1 MKCSQQSKRVAA
13 FGRKPVNAA
22 LCRSAATLASCFFIL
37 NAIKSQAA
45 DAPRQLTLQQAEQ
58 IALTQ
63 HPRISVAILTALAAR
78 QATKEV
84 QSAFFPNI
92 YASATAVGNADP
104 NNTRIGAGGLN
115 NPLIYD
121 REAEGVTISQ
131 LITDFG
137 RTAEL
142 SKSAKL
148 HTRAEEMNLE
158 ATREQILLE
167 VNSAYFSSMA
177 AQSVLAVAEET
188 VKTRQKIQLQTQTL
202 ATNKLRSELDVSFA
216 NVDFDQA
223 TLLLAKARS
232 DLKASFAVLSTLLA
246 EREPQIFML
255 TDEPMPANITNDISG
270 LIFEALA
277 QRPDLARLRY
287 QRDAAKEF
295 ARAQGKLLY
304 PTIDA
309 LGTAGVIPTG
319 NSHLGPD
326 YAAAGVNLN
335 VPIFTGGLYTARRR
349 EAEFQAKAADET
361 LRDEE
366 NNIIR
371 DVQVTKFNLE
381 YAFDRLALT
390 RQLLQNAN
398 EALELAQARFK
409 GGLSSII
416 ELSQAELNQTSAQIG
431 EANARYDFH
440 IQHAAL
446 DFQLGR
452 LR

>member
-1 MKCSQQSKRVAA
+1 MKKAVCFTLLLCAA
-13 FGRKPVNAA
+13 GP
-22 LCRSAATLASCFFIL
+22 LY
-37 NAIKSQAA
+37 AA
-45 DAPRQLTLQQAEQ
+45 DAPRHLTLQEAEQ
-58 IALTQ
+58 IALAQ
-63 HPRISVAILTALAAR
+63 HPRISVANLTALAAR
-78 QATKEV
+78 QSTKEV

-92 YASATAVGNADP
+92 YASATAVGTADP
-104 NNTRIGAGGLN
+104 NNTRIAAGAMN

-121 REAEGVTISQ
+121 RDAEGVTISQ

-137 RTAEL
+137 RTSEL

-148 HTRAEEMNLE
+148 RTRAQEMNLE

-167 VNSAYFSSMA
+167 VNNAYFSSLA
-177 AQSVLAVAEET
+177 AQSVLEVAEET
-188 VKTRQKIQLQTQTL
+188 VKSRQLVLQQIQML
-202 ATNKLRSELDVSFA
+202 ATNKLKSDLDVSFA
-216 NVDFDQA
+216 SVDFDQA
-223 TLLLAKARS
+223 TILLAKARS

-246 EREPQIFML
+246 EREPQTFVL
-255 TDEPMPANITNDISG
+255 ADEPMPANITNGVSA
-270 LIFEALA
+270 LILESLA

-295 ARAQGKLLY
+295 AKAEGKLLY

-319 NSHLGPD
+319 NSHLGSD

-335 VPIFTGGLYTARRR
+335 LPLFTGGLYTARRR
-349 EAEFQAKAADET
+349 EAEFQAKAADEN

-381 YAFDRLALT
+381 YAYDRLALT

-431 EANARYDFH
+431 EANARYDYH
-440 IQHAAL
+440 IEHSAL

>member
-1 MKCSQQSKRVAA
+1 MKKAVCFTLLLCAA
-13 FGRKPVNAA
+13 GPLRAA
-22 LCRSAATLASCFFIL
+22 A
-37 NAIKSQAA
+37 
-45 DAPRQLTLQQAEQ
+45 APRHLTLQEAGQ
-58 IALTQ
+58 IALAQ
-63 HPRISVAILTALAAR
+63 HPRISVANLTALAAR
-78 QATKEV
+78 QSAKEV

-92 YASATAVGNADP
+92 YGSATAVGTADP
-104 NNTRIGAGGLN
+104 NNTRLAAGEIN

-121 REAEGVTISQ
+121 RDAEGVAISQ

-137 RTAEL
+137 RSWEL
-142 SKSAKL
+142 ARSAKL
-148 HTRAEEMNLE
+148 RARAQEMNLE

-167 VNSAYFSSMA
+167 VNNAYFSSLA
-177 AQSVLAVAEET
+177 AQSVLEVAGET
-188 VKTRQKIQLQTQTL
+188 VKSRQLVLQEITTL
-202 ATNKLRSELDVSFA
+202 ATNKLKSDLDVSFA
-216 NVDFDQA
+216 SVDFDQA
-223 TLLLAKARS
+223 TLLLAKAKN

-246 EREPQIFML
+246 EREPQTFAL
-255 TDEPMPANITNDISG
+255 ADEPMPANITNGVSA
-270 LIFEALA
+270 LILEALA

-287 QRDAAKEF
+287 QSDAAKEF
-295 ARAQGKLLY
+295 AKAEGKLLY

-309 LGTAGVIPTG
+309 LGSAGVIPTG

-335 VPIFTGGLYTARRR
+335 LPIYTGGLYAARRR
-349 EAEFQAKAADET
+349 EAQFQAEAADEN

-381 YAFDRLALT
+381 YSYDRLALT

-398 EALELAQARFK
+398 EALELARARFK

-431 EANARYDFH
+431 EANARYDYH
-440 IQHAAL
+440 IQHSAL

>member
-1 MKCSQQSKRVAA
+1 MRRFDVMVLAVALA
-13 FGRKPVNAA
+13 FRGA
-22 LCRSAATLASCFFIL
+22 
-37 NAIKSQAA
+37 AA
-45 DAPRQLTLQQAEQ
+45 DSPPRHLTLQQAQQ

-63 HPRISVAILTALAAR
+63 HPRISVANLTALAAR

-92 YASATAVGNADP
+92 YASGTAVGTADP
-104 NNTRIGAGGLN
+104 NNTRIAAGALN

-121 REAEGVTISQ
+121 READGVTISQ

-137 RTAEL
+137 RTSEL

-148 HTRAEEMNLE
+148 RTRAEEMNLE
-158 ATREQILLE
+158 ATREQILVE
-167 VNSAYFSSMA
+167 VNSAYFSSLA
-177 AQSVLAVAEET
+177 AQSVLEVAEET
-188 VKTRQKIQLQTQTL
+188 VKSRQLVLQQTQTK
-202 ATNKLRSELDVSFA
+202 ATYKLKSDLDVSFA

-223 TLLLAKARS
+223 TLLLAKAQS

-246 EREPQIFML
+246 EREPETFTL
-255 TDEPMPANITNDISG
+255 ADEPLPANITNGVSG
-270 LIFEALA
+270 LIMEALA
-277 QRPDLARLRY
+277 QRPDLARLRF

-295 ARAQGKLLY
+295 AKAQGKLLY
-304 PTIDA
+304 PTVDA
-309 LGTAGVIPTG
+309 LGAAGVIPTG

-349 EAEFQAKAADET
+349 EAEFQAKAADES

-381 YAFDRLALT
+381 YAYDRLALT

-409 GGLSSII
+409 GGISSII
-416 ELSQAELNQTSAQIG
+416 ELSQAELNQTSAQIA
-431 EANARYDFH
+431 EADARYDYQ
-440 IQHAAL
+440 IQHSAL

>member
-1 MKCSQQSKRVAA
+1 MRRFGVLLLAVALA
-13 FGRKPVNAA
+13 FRGAVAESLP
-22 LCRSAATLASCFFIL
+22 CH
-37 NAIKSQAA
+37 
-45 DAPRQLTLQQAEQ
+45 LTLQEAQQ

-63 HPRISVAILTALAAR
+63 HPRISVANLTALAAR
-78 QATKEV
+78 QSTKEV

-92 YASATAVGNADP
+92 YGSATAVGTADP
-104 NNTRIGAGGLN
+104 NNTRIAAGAMN

-121 REAEGVTISQ
+121 RDAEGVTISQ

-137 RTAEL
+137 RTSEL
-142 SKSAKL
+142 SKSANL

-167 VNSAYFSSMA
+167 VNSAYFSSLA
-177 AQSVLAVAEET
+177 AQSVLEVAEET
-188 VKTRQKIQLQTQTL
+188 VKSRQLVLQQTQML
-202 ATNKLRSELDVSFA
+202 ATNKFKSDLDVSFA
-216 NVDFDQA
+216 SVDFDQA

-232 DLKASFAVLSTLLA
+232 DLKSSFAVLATLLA
-246 EREPQIFML
+246 EREPETFAL
-255 TDEPMPANITNDISG
+255 ADEPMPANITNGLSG
-270 LIFEALA
+270 LILEALA

-295 ARAQGKLLY
+295 AKAEGKLLY

-319 NSHLGPD
+319 NSHFSSD

-335 VPIFTGGLYTARRR
+335 LPIFTGGLYTARRR
-349 EAEFQAKAADET
+349 EAQFQANAADET

-398 EALELAQARFK
+398 EALESGPGAFQGRPQFHHRIEP
-409 GGLSSII
+409 GGIKSNFRANWR
-416 ELSQAELNQTSAQIG
+416 SQ
-431 EANARYDFH
+431 RPV
-440 IQHAAL
+440 
-446 DFQLGR
+446 
-452 LR
+452 

>member
-1 MKCSQQSKRVAA
+1 MRSSGWLLLAMALALRGAA
-13 FGRKPVNAA
+13 AESP
-22 LCRSAATLASCFFIL
+22 
-37 NAIKSQAA
+37 
-45 DAPRQLTLQQAEQ
+45 PRQLTLQQAQQ

-63 HPRISVAILTALAAR
+63 HPRVSVASLTALAAR
-78 QATKEV
+78 QSAKAV

-92 YASATAVGNADP
+92 YGSATAVGTADP
-104 NNTRIGAGGLN
+104 NNTRIGAGALN

-121 REAEGVTISQ
+121 READGVTISQ

-137 RTAEL
+137 RTSEL

-167 VNSAYFSSMA
+167 VNNAYFSSLA
-177 AQSVLAVAEET
+177 AQSVLTVAEET
-188 VKTRQKIQLQTQTL
+188 VKSRQLILQQIQTL
-202 ATNKLRSELDVSFA
+202 ATNKLKSDLEVSFA
-216 NVDFDQA
+216 SVDLDQA
-223 TLLLAKARS
+223 NILLAKAKS

-246 EREPQIFML
+246 EREPL
-255 TDEPMPANITNDISG
+255 TFTLADEPMPANITNDVSS
-270 LIFEALA
+270 LLQEALA
-277 QRPDLARLRY
+277 QRPDLASLRF
-287 QRDAAKEF
+287 QRDAAKET
-295 ARAQGKLLY
+295 AKAEGKLLY
-304 PTIDA
+304 PTLSA
-309 LGTAGVIPTG
+309 VGTAGLIPTG
-319 NSHLGPD
+319 APQLPSD

-335 VPIFTGGLYTARRR
+335 FPLFTGGLYTARRR
-349 EAEFQAKAADET
+349 EAELKATVANEE
-361 LRDEE
+361 LRDAE

-371 DVQVTKFNLE
+371 DLQITKLNLE
-381 YAFDRLALT
+381 YSYERLALT

-398 EALELAQARFK
+398 QALELAQARFK
-409 GGLSSII
+409 GGISSII

-431 EANARYDFH
+431 EANARFDYQ

>member
-1 MKCSQQSKRVAA
+1 MKNSQQLKRD
-13 FGRKPVNAA
+13 A
-22 LCRSAATLASCFFIL
+22 LFVFLIL
-37 NAIKSQAA
+37 NSYFLILFARAA
-45 DAPRQLTLQQAEQ
+45 DAPRRLTLQEAEQ
-58 IALTQ
+58 IALAQ
-63 HPRISVAILTALAAR
+63 HPRISVANLTALAAR
-78 QATKEV
+78 QSTKEV

-92 YASATAVGNADP
+92 YASATAVGTADP
-104 NNTRIGAGGLN
+104 NNTRIAAGAMN

-121 REAEGVTISQ
+121 RDAEGVTISQ

-137 RTAEL
+137 RSWEL

-148 HTRAEEMNLE
+148 RARAQEMNLE

-167 VNSAYFSSMA
+167 VNNAFFSSLA
-177 AQSVLAVAEET
+177 AQSVLEVAGET
-188 VKTRQKIQLQTQTL
+188 VKARQLVLQQITTL
-202 ATNKLRSELDVSFA
+202 ATNKLKSDLDVSFA
-216 NVDFDQA
+216 SVDFDQA
-223 TLLLAKARS
+223 TILLARARS
-232 DLKASFAVLSTLLA
+232 DLKASFAVLATLLA
-246 EREPQIFML
+246 EREPQTFVL
-255 TDEPMPANITNDISG
+255 ADEPMPANITNEVPA
-270 LIFEALA
+270 LILEALA

-287 QRDAAKEF
+287 QSDAAKEF
-295 ARAQGKLLY
+295 AKAEGKLLY

-335 VPIFTGGLYTARRR
+335 LPIYTGGLYTARRR
-349 EAEFQAKAADET
+349 EAQFQAKAADEN

-371 DVQVTKFNLE
+371 DVQVTKFDLE
-381 YAFDRLALT
+381 YAYDRLALT

-409 GGLSSII
+409 SGLSSII

-431 EANARYDFH
+431 EANARYDYH
-440 IQHAAL
+440 IQHSAL

>member
-1 MKCSQQSKRVAA
+1 MTFPFRGAA
-13 FGRKPVNAA
+13 AESP
-22 LCRSAATLASCFFIL
+22 
-37 NAIKSQAA
+37 
-45 DAPRQLTLQQAEQ
+45 PRHLTLREAQQ

-63 HPRISVAILTALAAR
+63 HPRISVANLTALAAR
-78 QATKEV
+78 QSAKQV

-92 YASATAVGNADP
+92 YGSATAVGTGDP
-104 NNTRIGAGGLN
+104 NNTRIAAGALN

-121 REAEGVTISQ
+121 RQADGVGISQ

-137 RTAEL
+137 RTSEL

-148 HTRAEEMNLE
+148 HTQAEEMNLA

-167 VNSAYFSSMA
+167 VNNAYFSSLA
-177 AQSVLAVAEET
+177 AQSILAVAEET
-188 VKTRQKIQLQTQTL
+188 VKSRQLLLQQIQTL
-202 ATNKLRSELDVSFA
+202 ATNKLKSDLDVSFA
-216 NVDFDQA
+216 SVDLDQA
-223 TLLLAKARS
+223 NILLAKARN
-232 DLKASFAVLSTLLA
+232 DLNASFAVLSTLLA
-246 EREPQIFML
+246 EREPQSFVL
-255 TDEPMPANITNDISG
+255 ADEPMQANITNSVSA
-270 LIFEALA
+270 LIFEALE

-287 QRDAAKEF
+287 QRDASKEF
-295 ARAQGKLLY
+295 ASAEGKLSY
-304 PTIDA
+304 PTISA
-309 LGTAGVIPTG
+309 MGAAGVIPDG

-335 VPIFTGGLYTARRR
+335 LPLFTGGLYTARRR

-381 YAFDRLALT
+381 YAYDRLALT
-390 RQLLQNAN
+390 QQLLQNAN
-398 EALELAQARFK
+398 QALELAKARFK
-409 GGLSSII
+409 GGSSSII
-416 ELSQAELNQTSAQIG
+416 ELSQAELNQTSAQIA
-431 EANARYDFH
+431 ETDARYDYQ
-440 IQHAAL
+440 IQHSAL

>member
-1 MKCSQQSKRVAA
+1 MRRFGVLLLAVALA
-13 FGRKPVNAA
+13 FRGAVAESLP
-22 LCRSAATLASCFFIL
+22 CH
-37 NAIKSQAA
+37 
-45 DAPRQLTLQQAEQ
+45 LTLQEAQQ

-63 HPRISVAILTALAAR
+63 HPRISVANLTALAAR
-78 QATKEV
+78 QSTKEV

-92 YASATAVGNADP
+92 YGSATAVGTADP
-104 NNTRIGAGGLN
+104 NNTRIAAGAMN

-121 REAEGVTISQ
+121 RDAEGVTISQ

-137 RTAEL
+137 RTSEL
-142 SKSAKL
+142 SKSANL

-167 VNSAYFSSMA
+167 VNSAYFSSLA
-177 AQSVLAVAEET
+177 AQSVLEVAEET
-188 VKTRQKIQLQTQTL
+188 VKSRQLVLQQTQML
-202 ATNKLRSELDVSFA
+202 ATNKFKSDLDVSFA
-216 NVDFDQA
+216 SVDFDQA

-232 DLKASFAVLSTLLA
+232 DLKSSFAVLATLLA
-246 EREPQIFML
+246 EREPETFAL
-255 TDEPMPANITNDISG
+255 ADEPMPANITNGLSG
-270 LIFEALA
+270 LILEALA

-295 ARAQGKLLY
+295 AKAEGKLLY

-319 NSHLGPD
+319 NSHFSSD

-335 VPIFTGGLYTARRR
+335 LPIFTGGLYTARRR
-349 EAEFQAKAADET
+349 EAQFQANAADET

-371 DVQVTKFNLE
+371 DVQVTKFNHE

-398 EALELAQARFK
+398 EALDLAQARFK
-409 GGLSSII
+409 VGLSSII

-431 EANARYDFH
+431 EANARYDYH
-440 IQHAAL
+440 IQHSAL